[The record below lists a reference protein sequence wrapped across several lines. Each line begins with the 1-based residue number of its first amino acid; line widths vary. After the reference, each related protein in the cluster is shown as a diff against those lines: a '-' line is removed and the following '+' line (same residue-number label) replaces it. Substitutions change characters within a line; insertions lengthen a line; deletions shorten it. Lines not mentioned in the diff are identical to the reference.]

1 MESRMETNPM
11 HTVEGALPGW
21 QAKFGDQVAS
31 ITSDNTTEE
40 KVATLDAFADGRI
53 NVLVTTTVVEV
64 GLNLPGLYRIVIVDP
79 TRYGLATL
87 HQLRGRVARKGGRG
101 TASCCATTS
110 SRPSNRTGWIFLC
123 DHGRV

>member
-1 MESRMETNPM
+1 LHIGREGRRDLFNMLLDDLKNGGRVLVVYPRKNLDDVEAVEGMESRMETNPM

-79 TRYGLATL
+79 TRYG
-87 HQLRGRVARKGGRG
+87 
-101 TASCCATTS
+101 
-110 SRPSNRTGWIFLC
+110 
-123 DHGRV
+123 